1 MTSMLFVSLAQRA
14 RLSGQSRSNRTVQ
27 PQALLPV
34 HTGGMTDHGAE
45 NGASALLAQVTQ
57 ASGTTQGPHG
67 DRGVPSVRSVTVVG
81 SRTCD
86 VLPGRALRLAA
97 AGRARDHRSIGDG
110 LRGRAGSSAAVR
122 HDGTRA
128 RRSISAIRPVGVP
141 PKWSP
146 PEVRGGDWL
155 PPGSSS
161 RSFRRGPAVAIVVRS
176 VHGRTACRGHQSQ
189 HDHHGGHR
197 GQPILSRCPRA
208 QSRPVW
214 PPSSGATT
222 PPRPPST
229 GGSPPP
235 TSTTSIA
242 RIDGHEQARAQP
254 ASKLSDTEFMQ
265 YRSPVGVCG
274 ASGKTCPRWEPQ
286 RLQRTST
293 RRMNIELSSSSSTAS
308 DSEGA

>member
-1 MTSMLFVSLAQRA
+1 MR
-14 RLSGQSRSNRTVQ
+14 RT
-27 PQALLPV
+27 PV
-34 HTGGMTDHGAE
+34 TWCEWLRRFAPTTKGPSAP
-45 NGASALLAQVTQ
+45 SALLAQVTQ

-67 DRGVPSVRSVTVVG
+67 DRGVPSVRSVAVVG

-146 PEVRGGDWL
+146 PEVCGGDWL

-161 RSFRRGPAVAIVVRS
+161 RSFRRGPAVAIVVRA

-189 HDHHGGHR
+189 HDHYGGHR

-235 TSTTSIA
+235 TSTTSLA
-242 RIDGHEQARAQP
+242 RVDGHEQAPITEAARPLPDLHELTAPPKENEDRAGDGDCGLRP
-254 ASKLSDTEFMQ
+254 ERLSLRA
-265 YRSPVGVCG
+265 RSPGLEGGVDACV
-274 ASGKTCPRWEPQ
+274 
-286 RLQRTST
+286 
-293 RRMNIELSSSSSTAS
+293 
-308 DSEGA
+308 